1 MAIQPTPEYFD
12 LLNMAVAREIQVSI
26 QYMLQHA
33 KMEKLVRKVIPEN
46 ILIDKTTYDTVG
58 KFLKEFAI
66 VEMKH
71 AADIIERIY
80 YLGGSATTKADKITI
95 GKNLSEFAKL
105 GAKAEE
111 EALALYRKII
121 KAARDVGDRTTRQ
134 MFQKIYKE
142 EEEHLFKFQEYMNMK
157 DEPEDGENTPQSAWR
172 NIFTDDYF
180 ALLNKAVAA
189 EIMAIIQYTNQHE
202 KAAALLS
209 LRGKNTP
216 LEVVQETNKAK
227 VVSDLLKTIFLV
239 EMEHLEKITERIYLL
254 EGEAT
259 TEPEPL
265 PQVGNTADDFLRL
278 DHEAENYALILY
290 RKIIE
295 EATKRGDSVT
305 RRMFEDIVSQEE
317 EHYWA
322 FDDYI
327 R

>member
-1 MAIQPTPEYFD
+1 MAVQPTTEYFD
-12 LLNMAVAREIQVSI
+12 LLNMAVAREIQVSV

-33 KMEKLVRKVIPEN
+33 KMEKLIRKVIAEN
-46 ILIDKTTYDTVG
+46 ILIDKTTYDAVG

-71 AADIIERIY
+71 AADIMERIY
-80 YLGGSATTKADKITI
+80 YLGGSATTKSDKITI
-95 GKNLSEFAKL
+95 GNNLSEFAKL

-111 EALALYRKII
+111 EALVLYRKII
-121 KAARDVGDRTTRQ
+121 KAAKEVGDRTTRQ

-142 EEEHLFKFQEYMNMK
+142 EEQHLFKFQEYVNMK
-157 DEPEDGENTPQSAWR
+157 DEPEEAETAPLSEWR
-172 NIFTDDYF
+172 KIFTDDYF

-189 EIMAIIQYTNQHE
+189 EISAIIQYTNQHE
-202 KAAALLS
+202 KAALLA
-209 LRGKNTP
+209 LRGKKTA

-227 VVSDLLKTIFLV
+227 VVSDLLKPIFLV

-254 EGEAT
+254 EGEAVS
-259 TEPEPL
+259 EPDPI
-265 PQVGNTADDFLRL
+265 PQVGDNADDFLKL
-278 DHEAENYALILY
+278 DHGAENYALVLY

-295 EATKRGDSVT
+295 EAMKRGDSVT

-317 EHYWA
+317 DHYWT
-322 FDDYI
+322 FDDYL